1 MYAYTCTGEK
11 NVFTWVCF
19 APRGRPPQP
28 LWLVEMLHTLPLV
41 SRSSRQCLRLPPMAG
56 HTADNRII
64 TITIAN
70 MVARTRLFSNVTST
84 HLWLSLQFSLHPSSL
99 SSSPPPLSLS
109 FSLPSLHSPLPPHT
123 HLTLTRT
130 HIYMQSWTH
139 YNSQRNRPSPGSDE
153 LNVTRHSILT
163 HPALH
168 PHLPQFIAGL
178 INGHPGFKV
187 VHTAEHHINRLAL
200 LQVTFAGERE
210 TEQWRIKP
218 RQW

>member
-1 MYAYTCTGEK
+1 MS
-11 NVFTWVCF
+11 
-19 APRGRPPQP
+19 
-28 LWLVEMLHTLPLV
+28 LPLI
-41 SRSSRQCLRLPPMAG
+41 SDS
-56 HTADNRII
+56 
-64 TITIAN
+64 
-70 MVARTRLFSNVTST
+70 LFSSLFTQVHYPPLP
-84 HLWLSLQFSLHPSSL
+84 HLSHS
-99 SSSPPPLSLS
+99 LSLS
-109 FSLPSLHSPLPPHT
+109 PPSTPPSHHTPISLSHAHTYTCRVEHTTTHSETGRL
-123 HLTLTRT
+123 
-130 HIYMQSWTH
+130 
-139 YNSQRNRPSPGSDE
+139 PGSDE